1 MKLIGRVVPMSVS
14 EYISDHHWWFSK
26 QVIPKDLLGV
36 SGGKSEVAPS
46 ALPSL
51 GGYSHIHVVA
61 EFRVLIQ

>member
-1 MKLIGRVVPMSVS
+1 MSVS

-36 SGGKSEVAPS
+36 SGGKSEVARS

-51 GGYSHIHVVA
+51 GGLQSHPHGG
-61 EFRVLIQ
+61 RG